1 MAIAMMHA
9 WESIVALSAALG
21 RPEKSLVPIQLPF
34 EATAPWLA
42 MQFRPDYSITSDRL
56 LYTAYY
62 TTAFDGT
69 VRQCG
74 LLFDEWSEVIPA
86 TDRDTGITFNFRR
99 PDNEPPQTILVV
111 TPASANGQWQWDDV
125 VGALHETL
133 DLAKKRAVEP
143 TQLDN
148 TPYAPL
154 LPATTMAVTLYAI
167 SIGTSLS
174 VANGALQNLGA
185 AINA

>member
-1 MAIAMMHA
+1 MLHA

-21 RPEKSLVPIQLPF
+21 RPEPSLTPIQLPF
-34 EATAPWLA
+34 EPTAPWLA
-42 MQFRPDYSITSDRL
+42 LQFPADYTIASDRL

-62 TTAFDGT
+62 STAFDGT
-69 VRQCG
+69 ARQCG
-74 LLFDEWSEVIPA
+74 LIFDEWGEVIPS
-86 TDRDTGITFNFRR
+86 TDRDTGVAFNFRR

-111 TPASANGQWQWDDV
+111 TPASADGRWRWDDLV
-125 VGALHETL
+125 AALHETL

-143 TQLDN
+143 TQLDG

-167 SIGTSLS
+167 SIGASLS
-174 VANGALQNLGA
+174 VANGALRNLNEA
-185 AINA
+185 YHA